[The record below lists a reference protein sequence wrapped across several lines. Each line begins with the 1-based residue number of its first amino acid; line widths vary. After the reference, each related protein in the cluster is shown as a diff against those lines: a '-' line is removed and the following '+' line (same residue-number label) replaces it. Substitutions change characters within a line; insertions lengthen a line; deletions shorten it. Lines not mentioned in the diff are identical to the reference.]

1 MPGPGHQSETAALS
15 ADYTA
20 LVGLSQST
28 SGRVRP
34 RIFSILDFISNPV
47 ASKTGKLLGKY
58 TGYQVE

>member
-1 MPGPGHQSETAALS
+1 MPAPGHQSEATALS

-34 RIFSILDFISNPV
+34 RIFSMLDFISNSV
-47 ASKTGKLLGKY
+47 QSKTGKRLGKY
-58 TGYQVE
+58 AGYQVE